1 MNRKYRELVE
11 RSSRDHTIAMVA
23 RLFLGAAGI
32 LAGVLILRSIPDL
45 VRYVKME
52 RM

>member
-1 MNRKYRELVE
+1 MKAKENNDHLVA
-11 RSSRDHTIAMVA
+11 TVA
-23 RLFLGAAGI
+23 RVVLAG
-32 LAGVLILRSIPDL
+32 AGVLAGLLIIRSIPDL

>member
-1 MNRKYRELVE
+1 MKVKVKN
-11 RSSRDHTIAMVA
+11 SDHTLATVTRIA
-23 RLFLGAAGI
+23 LGAAGV
-32 LAGVLILRSIPDL
+32 LAALLIIRSIPDL